1 MRFPFPNL
9 TFNDFYKD
17 PDSVREFALSLNYD
31 CTKGNH
37 PGLRS
42 EEIGLID
49 KEFKEQCG
57 KKLLSILGDYDDSRI
72 CHYNLNTAF
81 QKIWRFSS
89 DPKDPVNDGWIHNDG
104 LCPLAAVIYLDP
116 DPVNDNGT
124 SVYIKDYNLPEEER
138 VTPNNRPQWYND
150 ILGSEDLSSVDSL
163 KPYRKSIVKNNNQ
176 FSLTTEV
183 KNRYNRAI
191 IYSGAQWHGQTSYYM
206 PTDDDFRLTQVFFFF
221 EMNIPNI
228 LVPKVRCKSYGI

>member
-89 DPKDPVNDGWIHNDG
+89 DSNDPVNQGWIYHY
-104 LCPLAAVIYLDP
+104 LA
-116 DPVNDNGT
+116 
-124 SVYIKDYNLPEEER
+124 
-138 VTPNNRPQWYND
+138 
-150 ILGSEDLSSVDSL
+150 ILEPHALHHDMHHHD
-163 KPYRKSIVKNNNQ
+163 
-176 FSLTTEV
+176 
-183 KNRYNRAI
+183 
-191 IYSGAQWHGQTSYYM
+191 
-206 PTDDDFRLTQVFFFF
+206 QV
-221 EMNIPNI
+221 
-228 LVPKVRCKSYGI
+228 V

>member
-42 EEIGLID
+42 DELGLVD
-49 KEFKEQCG
+49 PEFKEQCG

-89 DPKDPVNDGWIHNDG
+89 DPNDPVNQGWIHHDG
-104 LCPLAAVIYLDP
+104 IIQIAAVVYLDP
-116 DPVNDNGT
+116 DPINDNGT
-124 SVYIKDYNLPEEER
+124 SFYEPKSDDIKPPDHDDAYYGVLGGKDISNIDDI
-138 VTPNNRPQWYND
+138 NWYREN
-150 ILGSEDLSSVDSL
+150 
-163 KPYRKSIVKNNNQ
+163 IVKNNEC
-176 FSLTTEV
+176 FDLTMEV
-183 KNRYNRAI
+183 KNCYNRAI
-191 IYSGAQWHGQTSYYM
+191 VYSGHHMHGQTNYWM
-206 PTDDDFRLTQVFFFF
+206 PNDDDFRLTQVFFFSDLRLPH
-221 EMNIPNI
+221 M
-228 LVPKVRCKSYGI
+228 LVPDYRVNRYAI